1 MKVLFTASVMGHL
14 SGFHIPYMQY
24 FKDRGF
30 SVHIACGP
38 GAPPACADRHHV
50 IAFERSPFKLKN
62 ISAYRALKKV
72 IRENDYAII
81 HCHTP
86 VASVLTRLAARRAR
100 KRGTV
105 VIYTAHGFHFYQG
118 APRLSAFVY
127 RTVEKWLSRY
137 TDILITIN
145 EEDYAAV
152 SRYGFKP
159 ALGAYRVPGVGV
171 DGARFHP
178 HRAETGRAVR
188 EQNGIAEDAFVLI
201 FAAEY
206 NRNKNQ
212 AMLLRAVSLLKDSI
226 PDIMLL
232 LPGEGPLLAEYERLA
247 AELNIAGHVRFLGYR
262 TDMDTLLAAADIAVS
277 SSRREGL
284 GINLVEA
291 MLSGLPVVATR
302 IRGHADIVQDGETGF
317 LVPPDDAPAMAE
329 KLLMLYHSPQLRREM
344 GRKAISA
351 AQPYRLENVQAETFR
366 IYEYALN
373 MGGYRAGG
381 KH

>member
-30 SVHIACGP
+30 AVHIACGP
-38 GAPPACADRHHV
+38 GAAPACADRHHV

-159 ALGAYRVPGVGV
+159 ALGEYRVPGVGV

-302 IRGHADIVQDGETGF
+302 IRGHAQKVLEA
-317 LVPPDDAPAMAE
+317 LEA
-329 KLLMLYHSPQLRREM
+329 HLRRTPN
-344 GRKAISA
+344 S
-351 AQPYRLENVQAETFR
+351 LC
-366 IYEYALN
+366 
-373 MGGYRAGG
+373 
-381 KH
+381 